1 LADGEIMKENI
12 AVLVALAALV
22 LPWVADEAEGTSRE
36 PVTAPWGGIGMPP
49 EERYADW
56 S

>member
-1 LADGEIMKENI
+1 MKENI

-22 LPWVADEAEGTSRE
+22 LPWIGNEDGVRGPNVTTDWDGT
-36 PVTAPWGGIGMPP
+36 GMPP
-49 EERYADW
+49 DERYADW